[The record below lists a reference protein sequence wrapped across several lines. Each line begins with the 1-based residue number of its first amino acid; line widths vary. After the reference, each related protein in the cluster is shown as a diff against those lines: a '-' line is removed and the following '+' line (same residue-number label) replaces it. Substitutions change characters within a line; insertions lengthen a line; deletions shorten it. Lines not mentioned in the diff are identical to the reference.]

1 MPSNPRRSSPTR
13 KRHPRTKHL
22 TPATHHPT
30 RRAWALVIVGM
41 VLCAGL
47 AVVGVLRSTTALS
60 QAQFANPQFQGMWS
74 RTDGLVASGTVKRPW
89 VWGPVPGR
97 SVAEPFAGLPG
108 NSHLVQ
114 YFDKGR
120 MEINDPNGDP
130 DDPFYV
136 TNGLLAVEL
145 ISGQMQTGLSTFES
159 RSPASINLASDA
171 DDPSA
176 PTYLSFNGVANIPG
190 APNERRKQSQVGQVV
205 RTAIDRQGVTQPWPQ
220 DHLDYGV
227 KIAHFEEA
235 TGHNIPD
242 IFWEYLNQQT
252 QIVQEEQVVTG
263 PLFFPWFAVTGYP
276 ISEPYW
282 SYVKVSGKYT
292 DVLIQ
297 AYERRVLTFVP
308 HLPSPFKVQM
318 GNIGQHYYEWRY
330 LAQPGP
336 PPQPGPSTP
345 TASAPPPLPNITIDE
360 IAYRQ
365 AITDLNGNYV
375 VLTNKGDAPQSLS
388 GWWLD
393 SPKWST
399 VDRFYF
405 PEGVAIGEG
414 ASIRVHAGA
423 GVNTATDV
431 YMYRTSVMWEGKA
444 YDLALLYDNYGREV
458 ASFFPASD
466 VGAEPTKPPEGT
478 QAVPLVGTPPT
489 ATRTPAAEETKV
501 VPSPVGTEDVL
512 PTLPA
517 STPTTTRVVTGT
529 VTITSTITVT
539 ATITRTVTPTPTP

>member
-1 MPSNPRRSSPTR
+1 
-13 KRHPRTKHL
+13 
-22 TPATHHPT
+22 
-30 RRAWALVIVGM
+30 M

-60 QAQFANPQFQGMWS
+60 QAQFANPQFQGAWS

-120 MEINDPNGDP
+120 MEINDPNGNP

-145 ISGQMQTGLSTFES
+145 ISGQMQTGLSTFEG

-242 IFWEYLNQQT
+242 IFWDYLNQQT
-252 QIVQEEQVVTG
+252 QIVQKEQVVTG

-292 DVLIQ
+292 DVLVQ

-330 LAQPGP
+330 LAKSGP

-345 TASAPPPLPNITIDE
+345 TASSPPPLPLITIDE
-360 IAYRQ
+360 ISYRK
-365 AITDLNGNYV
+365 AITDLNSNYV
-375 VLTNKGDAPQSLS
+375 VLTNKGNAAQSLS

-405 PEGVAIGEG
+405 PEGVAIGQG

-423 GVNTATDV
+423 GVNNATDV

-466 VGAEPTKPPEGT
+466 VGVEPTKPPEGT
-478 QAVPLVGTPPT
+478 QAVPTRGTAGVPTRGTPPT
-489 ATRTPAAEETKV
+489 ATRTPQADDTKV

-517 STPTTTRVVTGT
+517 STPTMTRVVTGT
-529 VTITSTITVT
+529 VTTIVTITVT
-539 ATITRTVTPTPTP
+539 PTITRTVTVTPTPTP

>member
-1 MPSNPRRSSPTR
+1 M
-13 KRHPRTKHL
+13 
-22 TPATHHPT
+22 
-30 RRAWALVIVGM
+30 VGM

-89 VWGPVPGR
+89 VWGPAPGR

-136 TNGLLAVEL
+136 TNGLLSVEL
-145 ISGQMQTGLSTFES
+145 ISGQMQTGLSTYEG

-176 PTYLSFNGVANIPG
+176 PTYLSFNGVSNIPG
-190 APNERRKQSQVGQVV
+190 APNERRTQSQVGQVV
-205 RTAIDRQGVTQPWPQ
+205 RMANDRQGETQPWPQ

-252 QIVQEEQVVTG
+252 QIVQEGEVVTG

-330 LAQPGP
+330 LARSGP
-336 PPQPGPSTP
+336 
-345 TASAPPPLPNITIDE
+345 
-360 IAYRQ
+360 
-365 AITDLNGNYV
+365 
-375 VLTNKGDAPQSLS
+375 
-388 GWWLD
+388 
-393 SPKWST
+393 
-399 VDRFYF
+399 
-405 PEGVAIGEG
+405 
-414 ASIRVHAGA
+414 
-423 GVNTATDV
+423 
-431 YMYRTSVMWEGKA
+431 
-444 YDLALLYDNYGREV
+444 
-458 ASFFPASD
+458 
-466 VGAEPTKPPEGT
+466 
-478 QAVPLVGTPPT
+478 
-489 ATRTPAAEETKV
+489 
-501 VPSPVGTEDVL
+501 
-512 PTLPA
+512 
-517 STPTTTRVVTGT
+517 
-529 VTITSTITVT
+529 
-539 ATITRTVTPTPTP
+539 